1 MFARFSG
8 GFFEPIGHGRGLVV
22 ATPKTPPVLDRQ
34 LLHLPSKTIY
44 CKRCVNSS
52 QRPRLIF
59 DQNGIC
65 DACRFSEHKHSQV
78 NWEVRQEEL
87 AALLEKHRSQDGSF
101 DVVVPASGGK
111 DSCYVAHQLK
121 FLYGMHPLCVVW
133 APAMYTDI
141 GKKNLEN
148 FSRLFDTVLYTPNRA
163 VHGKLTRLGFEL
175 FGDPFQPWN
184 HGQQAYPV
192 HIAIKYGIPLVFYGE
207 NQDAE
212 YGGGRA
218 KGQRAVETLGER
230 MQNEAIRDPRGVDAL
245 VAEGHSMGVFS
256 DQESQQPAL
265 FDLYRLPDPKA
276 VADAGVENHFYSYYK
291 RWIPQE
297 NFYYAQ
303 EHCGFELNPER
314 SEGTYSKHSSLDDK
328 IDGLHY
334 YMQYIKFGF
343 GRCTTEAC
351 HEIRDGF
358 LSRDEAVALV
368 RRFDGEFPK
377 KYHEACLDYMGIS
390 EAYFWQVVD
399 RFRPKHIWEQ
409 HMDGW
414 RLRYSLI

>member
-1 MFARFSG
+1 MS
-8 GFFEPIGHGRGLVV
+8 
-22 ATPKTPPVLDRQ
+22 TPKTPPVLDRQ
-34 LLHLPSKTIY
+34 LLHLPSETIY

-59 DQNGIC
+59 DQDGIC
-65 DACRFSEHKHSQV
+65 DACRFSEHKHSRV

-87 AALLEKHRSQDGSF
+87 AALLEKHRSRDGSF

-121 FLYGMHPLCVVW
+121 HVYGMHPLCVVF
-133 APAMYTDI
+133 APAMYTEV
-141 GKKNLEN
+141 GRKNLDN

-175 FGDPFQPWN
+175 FGDPFQPWH

-192 HIAIKYGIPLVFYGE
+192 HIAIRYGIRLVFYGE

-218 KGQRAVETLGER
+218 KGQRAVETVGEKLLT
-230 MQNEAIRDPRGVDAL
+230 EALRDPRGVDAL
-245 VAEGHSMGVFS
+245 VAEGHSMGLFS
-256 DQESQQPAL
+256 DQESQQLAL

-276 VADAGVENHFYSYYK
+276 VEDAGVENHFFSYYK

-351 HEIRDGF
+351 HEIRDEF
-358 LSRDEAVALV
+358 LTREEAVALI

-377 KYHEACLDYMGIS
+377 KYHAACLDYMSIS
-390 EAYFWQVVD
+390 ETYFWQVVD

-409 HMDGW
+409 HMGGW
-414 RLRYSLI
+414 RLRHPIT

>member
-1 MFARFSG
+1 V
-8 GFFEPIGHGRGLVV
+8 ECPGRIIKYSAANCLIEMS
-22 ATPKTPPVLDRQ
+22 ALKIPPVLDRQ
-34 LLHLPSKTIY
+34 LLNLPADTIF
-44 CKRCVNSS
+44 CAQCVNSS
-52 QRPRLIF
+52 QRPRLVF
-59 DQNGIC
+59 DGDGIC
-65 DACRFSEHKHSQV
+65 DACRFSEHKHRGVS
-78 NWEVRQEEL
+78 WETRHEEL
-87 AALLEKHRSQDGSF
+87 AVLLEKYRSRDGSF

-121 FLYGMHPLCVVW
+121 YVYGMHPLCVVW

-141 GKKNLEN
+141 GRRNLESFN
-148 FSRLFDTVLYTPNRA
+148 RFFDTVLYTPNRV

-175 FGDPFQPWN
+175 FGDPFQPWH
-184 HGQQAYPV
+184 HGQQAYPLQ
-192 HIAIKYGIPLVFYGE
+192 IALKYGIPLVFYGE

-212 YGGGRA
+212 YGGGRS
-218 KGQRAVETLGER
+218 KGQRAFESLGER
-230 MQNEAIRDPRGVDAL
+230 MENEAFRDPRGVDAL
-245 VAEGHSMGVFS
+245 VAEGHAMGLFS
-256 DQESQQPAL
+256 LEETTQPAL
-265 FDLYRLPDPKA
+265 FDLYRLPNA
-276 VADAGVENHFYSYYK
+276 QTVIDAGIEIHFYSYYK
-291 RWIPQE
+291 RWVPQE

-377 KYHEACLDYMGIS
+377 KHHAACLDYMGIS
-390 EAYFWQVVD
+390 AEYFWQVVD
-399 RFRPKHIWEQ
+399 RFRPSHIWEKLA
-409 HMDGW
+409 GEW
-414 RLRYSLI
+414 SLKHKLS